1 MPGFRELLA
10 QTKHEIREVDPAEA
24 ESRLGSSTFLDVRE
38 LDEYEQGAIPGSLFI
53 PRGHLES
60 QVENKIVNHDAP
72 VVIYCAG
79 GTRSAFAAKTLQELG
94 YTDVVSMAGGFGRWK
109 NEGRPWQTPAVLNP
123 DQRNR
128 YHRHLLLPEVG
139 ETGQQKLLDS
149 KVLLLGA
156 GGLGSPAALYLAA
169 AGVGT
174 LGIVDMDVV
183 DASNLQ
189 RQILHN
195 MDRVGER
202 KVDSAKKSL
211 TDLNPDVDVV
221 TYDVRF
227 GADNVLDIIDG
238 YDVILDGTDNFPT
251 RYLLNDA
258 ALLKR
263 IPVVHGSIFRF
274 EGQVSVF
281 KPYEGPCYR
290 CFLPEPPPAEL
301 APSCAEAGV
310 LGVLPGIVGS
320 IQALETI
327 KLLLDLGDP
336 LVGRLLAY
344 DAMEE
349 SFRNFKV
356 RRDPTCPAC
365 GEGAQIVIAEYD
377 DLCLPHAVLADGT
390 TTGH

>member
-10 QTKHEIREVDPAEA
+10 QTKKDIREIEPADAEA
-24 ESRLGSSTFLDVRE
+24 RLADATFLDVRE
-38 LDEYEQGAIPGSLFI
+38 LDEYEQGMIPGAVFI

-60 QVENKIVNHDAP
+60 QIENKVSDRAAP

-94 YTDVVSMAGGFGRWK
+94 YSDVVSMRGGFGRWK
-109 NEGRPWQTPAVLNP
+109 NEGRPWITPAVLDP

-128 YHRHLLLPEVG
+128 YQRHILLPEVG
-139 ETGQQKLLDS
+139 EAGQQKLLES

-195 MDRVGER
+195 MERIGER
-202 KVDSAKKSL
+202 KVDSAKKTL
-211 TDLNPDVDVV
+211 TALNPDVNVV

-227 GADNVLDIIDG
+227 GADNILDILDD
-238 YDVILDGTDNFPT
+238 YDVVLDGTDNFPT

-258 ALLKR
+258 SLLEAHPRRAR
-263 IPVVHGSIFRF
+263 IDLPVRRSGHGVR
-274 EGQVSVF
+274 SVQ
-281 KPYEGPCYR
+281 R
-290 CFLPEPPPAEL
+290 A
-301 APSCAEAGV
+301 
-310 LGVLPGIVGS
+310 VLPLPAARAAAAGARTVVRGGRRARRAARHHRFAPGARS
-320 IQALETI
+320 DQAAARPRASRCAAGCSRTTRWRRAS
-327 KLLLDLGDP
+327 
-336 LVGRLLAY
+336 GRSRCGAIRS
-344 DAMEE
+344 A
-349 SFRNFKV
+349 
-356 RRDPTCPAC
+356 RRAARTHRSSSPSTTSSACLTRCSPT
-365 GEGAQIVIAEYD
+365 
-377 DLCLPHAVLADGT
+377 AD
-390 TTGH
+390 